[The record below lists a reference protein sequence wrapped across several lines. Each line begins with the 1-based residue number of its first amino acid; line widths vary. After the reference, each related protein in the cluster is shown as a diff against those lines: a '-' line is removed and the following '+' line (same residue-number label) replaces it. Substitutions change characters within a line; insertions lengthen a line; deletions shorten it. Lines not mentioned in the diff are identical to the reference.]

1 MEKEK
6 KFQLNN
12 AVTIGAAHM
21 VHDIYSSFLA
31 PILPLLIEKLSMSLS
46 LAGLL
51 SVVQRIPSLLNPLIG
66 LAADKLPIRY
76 MLIIAPSITA
86 VSMSLLGVAPSYTV
100 LVILLFVMG
109 IGASMFHVP
118 APVMMKHVS
127 GERIGKG
134 MSFFMFGGEI
144 ARSIGPLVILGA
156 VSIWGLGGTYKLIP
170 FGLIASLI
178 LFFRLKNIQISK
190 DFKKREKQKG
200 NMETFKNVLP
210 LFITITGIIFFI
222 AVMQGSLTAFLPTYI
237 TEKGKSLWI
246 GGFSLSGLE
255 LAGAAGTFFS
265 GTISDKIGRRNTLLI
280 IAVVSPAL
288 MWLFILSNNLLAIF
302 FLIVLGI
309 FLFGTTP
316 ILLAIVNDNASEQ
329 PSFINGIYMT
339 INFIVGGASIF
350 LVGLLGDFVGLDITY
365 KITATLALLSIPFI
379 LKLPAKN
386 QTHSK

>member
-1 MEKEK
+1 LG
-6 KFQLNN
+6 LN
-12 AVTIGAAHM
+12 
-21 VHDIYSSFLA
+21 
-31 PILPLLIEKLSMSLS
+31 
-46 LAGLL
+46 
-51 SVVQRIPSLLNPLIG
+51 
-66 LAADKLPIRY
+66 
-76 MLIIAPSITA
+76 
-86 VSMSLLGVAPSYTV
+86 
-100 LVILLFVMG
+100 
-109 IGASMFHVP
+109 
-118 APVMMKHVS
+118 
-127 GERIGKG
+127 
-134 MSFFMFGGEI
+134 
-144 ARSIGPLVILGA
+144 
-156 VSIWGLGGTYKLIP
+156 GTYKLIP
-170 FGLIASLI
+170 FGLIASFI

-190 DFKKREKQKG
+190 DFREREKQKG

-255 LAGAAGTFFS
+255 LAGAAGTFLS

-339 INFIVGGASIF
+339 INFIIGGASIF
-350 LVGLLGDFVGLDITY
+350 LVGLLGDLVGLDITY

-379 LKLPAKN
+379 LRLPAQN